1 MKKNAEKIRKL
12 GVFLTICV
20 SAAVMVGCGKGQESE
35 ETEKLTVCT
44 GSMQEYEVRKLVE
57 AWQTMNDGIE
67 TEVIVVPS
75 DDTLAETK
83 ITELRT
89 EICRA
94 ADRMSLLC
102 LVMRIRK
109 KKMPRNCFQIR
120 KKPCIPICFC
130 RWTTIFQMHSTW
142 IRTAGIKRLWI
153 REKQRKGRFASVDLS
168 VLCICIPDCRS

>member
-1 MKKNAEKIRKL
+1 SIMEGGKQMKKNAEKIRKL

-89 EICRA
+89 EI
-94 ADRMSLLC
+94 MSGGGPD
-102 LVMRIRK
+102 VFI
-109 KKMPRNCFQIR
+109 MPCDEN
-120 KKPCIPICFC
+120 
-130 RWTTIFQMHSTW
+130 T
-142 IRTAGIKRLWI
+142 
-153 REKQRKGRFASVDLS
+153 
-168 VLCICIPDCRS
+168 